1 MFLKILF
8 AFLVGG
14 ALCIIAQILID
25 KTSLTPAKILVSF
38 VVSGV
43 VLGAVGFF
51 EPILDFCGTGISVPL
66 IGFGANVAKGV
77 REAVDTGGLIGAIG
91 GAFKSAGVGLGA
103 SLFLGFLCSLF
114 AKGGAKR
121 L

>member
-1 MFLKILF
+1 M
-8 AFLVGG
+8 
-14 ALCIIAQILID
+14 
-25 KTSLTPAKILVSF
+25 SF
-38 VVSGV
+38 VVFGV
-43 VLGAVGFF
+43 VLGAFGLF
-51 EPILDFCGTGISVPL
+51 EPILEFCGTGISVPL

-77 REAVDTGGLIGAIG
+77 REAVDTGGLLGAVG

-103 SLFLGFLCSLF
+103 SLLLGFLFSLF